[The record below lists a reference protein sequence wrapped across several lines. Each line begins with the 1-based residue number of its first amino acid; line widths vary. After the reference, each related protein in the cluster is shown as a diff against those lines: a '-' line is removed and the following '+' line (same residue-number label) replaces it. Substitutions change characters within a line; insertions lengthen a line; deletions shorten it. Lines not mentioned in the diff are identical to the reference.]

1 MRGTLRRSL
10 TPLLWAVAV
19 ALAVAVV
26 GKVYL
31 DRHADET
38 TSTVFVAR
46 QLIPVGTFVRP
57 SMFAIETVP
66 RAELEA
72 GALTDIRYIALHHVA
87 HPIYPGEQ
95 FSASDFSP

>member
-1 MRGTLRRSL
+1 MRVTPRRSL

-31 DRHADET
+31 DRHANET
-38 TSTVFVAR
+38 TSTVFVAKR
-46 QLIPVGTFVRP
+46 LIPAGTFVRP

-72 GALTDIRYIALHHVA
+72 GALTDIRYIALHQVA
-87 HPIYPGEQ
+87 HPIHPGEH
-95 FSASDFSP
+95 FSVSDFSP